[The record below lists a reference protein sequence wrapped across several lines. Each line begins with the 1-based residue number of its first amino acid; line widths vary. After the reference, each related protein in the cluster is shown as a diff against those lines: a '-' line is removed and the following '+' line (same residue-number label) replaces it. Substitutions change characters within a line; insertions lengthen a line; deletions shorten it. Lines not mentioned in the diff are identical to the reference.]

1 MQPIPEMITKE
12 NIEMERKGN
21 PNIHG
26 IINNYFHSML
36 LLSDSVNVNFSSLLD
51 GDRLGQIP
59 WEINVQVSKDGKP
72 VGDEL

>member
-1 MQPIPEMITKE
+1 MQSIPEMITKKNE
-12 NIEMERKGN
+12 ERKEN

-26 IINNYFHSML
+26 IVTITPDATALRFCEWS
-36 LLSDSVNVNFSSLLD
+36 LSTLLD

-59 WEINVQVSKDGKP
+59 WEVDVQISKDSKP